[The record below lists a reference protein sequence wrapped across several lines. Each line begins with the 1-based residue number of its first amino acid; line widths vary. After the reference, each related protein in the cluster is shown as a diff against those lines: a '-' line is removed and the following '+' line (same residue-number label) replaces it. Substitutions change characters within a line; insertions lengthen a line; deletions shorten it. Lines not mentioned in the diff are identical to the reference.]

1 MFAPN
6 HYDGLNNRG
15 TCGLLIGRLLNEIVI
30 EHHSTATQFQ
40 TLVDVVDAMPDRI
53 AIFDPSAR
61 LIFCTRSFQETYCSI
76 TEPFAAGIS
85 FGSIVRQALGK
96 YPRWRGRDFER
107 TRPRDL
113 GYC

>member
-1 MFAPN
+1 MIAPN

-15 TCGLLIGRLLNEIVI
+15 TCGLLIGRLLNKIVI

-40 TLVDVVDAMPDRI
+40 TLVDVADAMPDGI

-61 LIFCTRSFQETYCSI
+61 LIFALRVFRKPSCSI
-76 TEPFAAGIS
+76 TEPLAAGIS
-85 FGSIVRQALGK
+85 FGSVVRQALGK
-96 YPRWRGRDFER
+96 YPRWRDRDFER

-113 GYC
+113 GYS